1 MCRTILAAVACCA
14 LPLLAPATASA
25 HATLLRSDPGAGA
38 VLNASPAQLTASF
51 SEPLNPKLSKL
62 TLTGPDGKVIRAHKL
77 STGTQ
82 ELLLRPASE
91 LAQGVYQVH
100 WHSVSADDGHVLD
113 GSYYF
118 GVQSAAPAGARESQ
132 GGPLAGSGWPR
143 ALLRGAFDGALL
155 IFCGGVFNAMLL
167 ARGRKPA
174 AWLLPG
180 ATNSSGTETV
190 AGVVAGRVERLWS
203 RTLLVGCVAVLAA
216 VASTLTEAA
225 TAGQGLSGTALH
237 AFLLVDLSGQAR
249 LTLVAALALAVLC
262 AARGMIRVS
271 AGLAVLAL
279 TALAFSGHADSA
291 HPRAVALGSDLA
303 HLIAAAVWLGGIT
316 LIALAWLPHIAKL
329 DQHARRVVMR
339 DVLARFGRVAL
350 PAVLALAA
358 FGAVNAII
366 ELGSL
371 TALWEQSYGQVL
383 IVKVVLVAGILAAS
397 YLHAIRI
404 RPRLLRAGLDGPVA
418 DRRHWRLLAAE
429 PLLAGGVVLA
439 AAVLVALAPPNR
451 PSGRAG
457 AVQAAHPA
465 PPPPTA
471 HIATD
476 QLAVAEQAGPYIV
489 AAWVT
494 HTGSG
499 VKVQTRTLTSSEQP
513 VDITSSILGA
523 VSTTGCGVGCRE
535 AQLQVAPAVLT
546 VRAGRYTA
554 RLPIRWRPGGDAL
567 ARRLLKTVEVG
578 QLELRDVRIH
588 EILRGGPGTPNL
600 TDYRLAAPDRFAFRI
615 SRGPHPVGD
624 TIITG
629 NREWQRSSGQRSW
642 QESSYGG
649 STRPF
654 DAKSYLGWWTPYA
667 RRPRLMRLH
676 QRADGEIA
684 DIATIAE
691 IEGVGAVWLRLRLDV
706 THRRL
711 LRLRM
716 ITAGHFMTQVWSAF
730 DRPLQIQPP
739 PATVTQRE

>member
-1 MCRTILAAVACCA
+1 MCRTILAALACCA
-14 LPLLAPATASA
+14 LALLAPATASA
-25 HATLLRSDPGAGA
+25 HAILVRSDPGAGA
-38 VLNASPAQLTASF
+38 VLSASPAQLTASF
-51 SEPLNPKLSKL
+51 SEPLNTKLSRL
-62 TLTGPDGKVIRAHKL
+62 TLTGPAGKVIRAQKL
-77 STGTQ
+77 STRKQ
-82 ELLLRPASE
+82 ELLLRPASK
-91 LAQGVYQVH
+91 LAQGAYQVH
-100 WHSVSADDGHVLD
+100 WHSVSADDGHALD

-132 GGPLAGSGWPR
+132 RSPLAGSGWPR
-143 ALLRGAFDGALL
+143 ALLRAVFDGALL

-174 AWLLPG
+174 AWLLPEP
-180 ATNSSGTETV
+180 AHSSGTETI
-190 AGVVAGRVERLWS
+190 AGVIAGRAERLWS

-216 VASTLTEAA
+216 VASTLAEAA
-225 TAGQGLSGTALH
+225 NAGQGLSGTALH
-237 AFLLVDLSGQAR
+237 EFLLVDLSGQAR
-249 LTLVAALALAVLC
+249 LTVVAALALAVLC
-262 AARGMIRVS
+262 AARGMIKVS
-271 AGLAVLAL
+271 VGLSVLAL

-291 HPRAVALGSDLA
+291 HPRAPALVSDLT

-316 LIALAWLPHIAKL
+316 LIALAWLPRIADL
-329 DQHARRVVMR
+329 DPDARRVVMR
-339 DVLARFGRVAL
+339 DVLPRFGRVAL

-383 IVKVVLVAGILAAS
+383 IVKVLLVAGILAAS

-404 RPRLLRAGLDGPVA
+404 RPRLLRSRLDGPVE

-439 AAVLVALAPPNR
+439 AAVLVAFAPPNR
-451 PSGRAG
+451 PTGTAAA
-457 AVQAAHPA
+457 AVQAAGPA
-465 PPPPTA
+465 TPRLPSA
-471 HIATD
+471 DIAD
-476 QLAVAEQAGPYIV
+476 GQLAVAEQAGHYIV

-494 HTGSG
+494 HTGRG

-513 VDITSSILGA
+513 VDITTSILGA

-535 AQLQVAPAVLT
+535 AQLQVAPDVLT

-554 RLPIRWRPGGDAL
+554 RLPIRWRTSGDAL

-578 QLELRDVRIH
+578 QQELRDVRIH

-624 TIITG
+624 TIIIS
-629 NREWQRSSGQRSW
+629 NREWQRSSGQRTW

-649 STRPF
+649 GARPF
-654 DAKSYLGWWTPYA
+654 EAKSYLGWWTPYTQN
-667 RRPRLMRLH
+667 PRLMSLEH
-676 QRADGEIA
+676 TTDGEIA

-691 IEGVGAVWLRLRLDV
+691 IEGVGAVWLRLHGNPKGMNAVEPEPLRS
-706 THRRL
+706 RRPST
-711 LRLRM
+711 M
-716 ITAGHFMTQVWSAF
+716 
-730 DRPLQIQPP
+730 P
-739 PATVTQRE
+739 